1 MRDYLDA
8 EMEGAMFQIKISA
21 TEPNCDEFLYRGTY
35 DISRVPCKGELIEM
49 GTSSGGVLVAIEH
62 VVHCVDRATHVAEVY
77 CRHVATGNF
86 AGVGAAELV
95 GQALGMRTGR
105 QRA

>member
-1 MRDYLDA
+1 
-8 EMEGAMFQIKISA
+8 MFQIKISA
-21 TEPNCDEFLYRGTY
+21 TEPNRDEFQYRGTY
-35 DISRVPCKGELIEM
+35 EVSRVPCKGELIEI
-49 GTSSGGVLVAIEH
+49 GTSSGGVLVAVEH
-62 VVHCVDRATHVAEVY
+62 VVHCVDRSTHVAEVY

-95 GQALGMRTGR
+95 GHALGITTGR